1 MTILIPSMGR
11 CGSTALF
18 YAIRA
23 CVPPHEGRFV
33 HYLADADIQDGE
45 IIKTHDR
52 APDIIPDHWRVI
64 YLYGDTDAI
73 RRSVLAQS
81 DEWKR
86 THFEH
91 FGKVFVDDQTSLIEN
106 DGLDL
111 AGNYASWHRH
121 GVLCVHYDEL
131 FESSERISEFL
142 GIEITLPPRKNRT
155 T

>member
-23 CVPPHEGRFV
+23 CVPPHSGRFV
-33 HYLADADIQDGE
+33 HYLSDTDIQDGE

-52 APDIIPDHWRVI
+52 APQVIPDHWRVI
-64 YLYGDTDAI
+64 YLHGDPEAI

-86 THFEH
+86 AHFEN
-91 FGKVFVDDQTSLIEN
+91 FGKAFVDDQTSLIDS

-111 AGNYASWHRH
+111 EGNFASWRDS
-121 GVLCVHYDEL
+121 GALCIHYDDL
-131 FESSERISEFL
+131 FESAEVISEFL
-142 GIEITLPPRKNRT
+142 GVSITLPPRKSRT
-155 T
+155 A

>member
-1 MTILIPSMGR
+1 MTIIIPSMGR

-23 CVPPHEGRFV
+23 CIPPHEGRFV

-52 APDIIPDHWRVI
+52 APDVIPDHWRVI
-64 YLYGDTDAI
+64 YLHGDPEAI
-73 RRSVLAQS
+73 RRSVLVQS

-86 THFEH
+86 AHFEH
-91 FGKVFVDDQTSLIEN
+91 FGKVFADDQTSLIDS

-111 AGNYASWHRH
+111 AGNFASWRDS
-121 GVLCVHYDEL
+121 GAMCIHYDDL
-131 FESSERISEFL
+131 FESAGIISEFL
-142 GIEITLPPRKNRT
+142 GVSITLPPRKRRT